1 MGAPVKSRIFGL
13 LTLLAWQGA
22 AGAQTGQCLAI
33 PLTTPITYVGEFTNM
48 RHTAE
53 HSYGFE
59 VTLWRAGDCL
69 IGILASA
76 GGLSGDTPIG
86 VIQDATYDR
95 TSGRLSFAAKLTTGV
110 TSPRGSSVWEPAR
123 DFYSFIG
130 VLSATRLI
138 GAMTHDQ
145 RNHPH
150 IPPTTTDV
158 TLSMAKADDTATAR
172 VATSYGQWQQAWK
185 PILAVRGPKW

>member
-1 MGAPVKSRIFGL
+1 MIRGL
-13 LTLLAWQGA
+13 IAVIVLIA
-22 AGAQTGQCLAI
+22 ASPMAARAQSAACAAI
-33 PLTTPITYVGEFTNM
+33 PASAPLVFVGEFTNM